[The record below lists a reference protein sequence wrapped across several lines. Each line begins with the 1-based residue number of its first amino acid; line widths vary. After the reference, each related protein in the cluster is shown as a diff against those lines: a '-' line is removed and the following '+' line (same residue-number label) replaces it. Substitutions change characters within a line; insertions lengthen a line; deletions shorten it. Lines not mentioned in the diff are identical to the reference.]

1 MAAFPFGPRFWRKR
15 PKLTRWTLF
24 IGLFVLAFGIGLAWS
39 SWSLVCREGA
49 CPDPT
54 QLDAFQPRQTSK
66 LFAADGRFIAELGL
80 ERRTLI
86 KLNDIPK
93 QVQEAFI
100 ITEDKRFYNHA
111 GIDWTRV
118 FGALAA
124 DIVHRN
130 FAQGFSTLTMQLARN
145 IFSDRISRE
154 KTMTRKLKEAK
165 VARQIEARYPKEK
178 ILELYLNQIYLGNG
192 AYGVETAAQHYF
204 GKSVREL
211 NLAEAATLAALPKGP
226 ERYNPRKYPD
236 RTIQRRNTIIALM
249 RNQGVISDA
258 DARLAQAYPLQ
269 LARKAESGEL
279 APYFVEYVRR
289 QLEQQFGDKIYTDG
303 LKIYTTLDIEMQQA
317 AERNLERQIKAI
329 ESGKYGTFKHTT
341 MEEYVARNA
350 NGENEANNA
359 PNSPYLQGAVISM
372 DPRNGAIRALI
383 GGRDF
388 DDSKFDR
395 ATQALRQPG
404 STFKPIVYADA
415 IHNGRSASYILNDSA
430 LMVPQIRGQ
439 EWTPQNYDLKFMG
452 NIPLREALYL
462 SRNLAAIR
470 LGMELGEQS
479 VIEEA
484 RKFGITTP
492 IPPYPSIHIGSADV
506 YPIEMVAAYS
516 AFATLGVRAVPNAVV
531 KVENAKG
538 ETLWESTPT
547 RFETM
552 SREEAWLMVDMMKD
566 VVRRGSAASVWAS
579 GFHIPA
585 AGKTGTTNDGTDVW
599 FIGYTPDLVTGI
611 WMGFDRPQKILS
623 NAQGG
628 RLVAPAWTSY
638 MSEIYQRR
646 PSPPDWPR
654 PDGLVVRE
662 VDRFTGLLRSPFC
675 PDSQVVYEFYIEGT
689 EPVSQCSGM
698 YGTGID
704 SMRPVPPPVP
714 FGQPAEINTVRPR
727 AAPIP
732 APSSPP
738 RDTAVRR
745 QIDPFHPGKP

>member
-1 MAAFPFGPRFWRKR
+1 MADFPLGRRFWRAR
-15 PKLTRWTLF
+15 PKLARATLLS
-24 IGLFVLAFGIGLAWS
+24 GLFAVSFAIGIAWS
-39 SWSLVCREGA
+39 AWSLVCREGA

-54 QLDAFQPRQTSK
+54 RLDAFQPRQTSK

-86 KLNDIPK
+86 KLADIPK
-93 QVQEAFI
+93 PVQQAFL
-100 ITEDKRFYNHA
+100 ITEDKRFYQHA

-124 DIVHRN
+124 DVIHRN

-145 IFSDRISRE
+145 IFSEQISRE

-204 GKSVREL
+204 GKSVRDL

-236 RTIQRRNTIIALM
+236 RAIQRRNTIIGLM
-249 RNQGVISDA
+249 RNEGVVTDA

-303 LKIYTTLDIEMQQA
+303 LKVYTTLDIDMQQA

-329 ESGKYGTFKHTT
+329 EAGKYGTFKHTT

-350 NGENEANNA
+350 TGENEANNA

-383 GGRDF
+383 GGRDY

-415 IHNGRSASYILNDSA
+415 IHNGKSASYILNDSA
-430 LMVPQIRGQ
+430 LTVPQINGG

-516 AFATLGVRAVPNAVV
+516 AFATLGVRAVPTAVL

-538 ETLWESTPT
+538 ETLWESNPA

-552 SREEAWLMVDMMKD
+552 TREEAWLMVDMMKD

-611 WMGFDRPQKILS
+611 WMGFDRPQKIQS

-646 PSPPDWPR
+646 PAPPDWPR

-662 VDRFTGLLRSPFC
+662 IDKYTGLLRSPFC
-675 PDSQVVYEFYIEGT
+675 PDSQVVNEYYIEGT
-689 EPVSQCSGM
+689 EPVAQCSGM
-698 YGTGID
+698 YGTAAD
-704 SMRPVPPPVP
+704 STQPAPPPMP
-714 FGQPAEINTVRPR
+714 FGQQPADPNTVRPH
-727 AAPIP
+727 AAPVP
-732 APSSPP
+732 TPSTPS
-738 RDTAVRR
+738 RDTARTTF
-745 QIDPFHPGKP
+745 DPFHPGKP